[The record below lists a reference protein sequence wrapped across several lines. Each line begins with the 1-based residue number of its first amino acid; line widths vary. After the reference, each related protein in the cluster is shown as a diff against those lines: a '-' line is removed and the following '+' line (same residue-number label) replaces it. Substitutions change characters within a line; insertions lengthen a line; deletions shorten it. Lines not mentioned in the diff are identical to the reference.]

1 MKTKLFFA
9 ALLLTI
15 TGYAFASSD
24 SSELTTDL
32 RNFNNFSGLILNT
45 PANVILSQGETNSIR
60 IEGEKNMVKDISTK
74 IENGSLI
81 INGHNNHAVT
91 IHVTVQDINLVE
103 VNGDAKVYANG
114 LINSDILLLK
124 VNGSGSI
131 RMDVRT
137 LTVGMIVKGKG
148 KIIVSG
154 STGDCFSRVIG
165 QGSIYAD
172 NLDANRS
179 ERIANLPAS
188 DKGTAIVQ

>member
-9 ALLLTI
+9 AILITI

-32 RNFNNFSGLILNT
+32 RNFNNFSGLIVNT
-45 PANVILSQGETNSIR
+45 PANVILSQGEKNSIR
-60 IEGEKNMVKDISTK
+60 IEGEKNMVKDISAK

-81 INGHNNHAVT
+81 IDGHNNHAVT
-91 IHVTVQDINLVE
+91 IHITVQEINLVT
-103 VNGDAKVYANG
+103 VNGEAKVYANG
-114 LINSDILLLK
+114 PINSDILLLK
-124 VNGSGSI
+124 VNGNGSI

-137 LTVGMIVKGKG
+137 LTVGMIVKGNG

-179 ERIANLPAS
+179 ERIENLPNS
-188 DKGTAIVQ
+188 DKRTAIVQ

>member
-1 MKTKLFFA
+1 M
-9 ALLLTI
+9 
-15 TGYAFASSD
+15 
-24 SSELTTDL
+24 
-32 RNFNNFSGLILNT
+32 
-45 PANVILSQGETNSIR
+45 ILSQGETNSIR
-60 IEGEKNMVKDISTK
+60 IEGEKNTVKDISTK

-81 INGHNNHAVT
+81 IDGNNKHAVT
-91 IHVTVQDINLVE
+91 IHVTVQDISLVE

-114 LINSDILLLK
+114 RINSDILLLK

-154 STGDCFSRVIG
+154 CTGDSFSRVIG
-165 QGSIYAD
+165 QGAIYAD

-188 DKGTAIVQ
+188 DKGTTIVQ

>member
-1 MKTKLFFA
+1 MKTKFFLA
-9 ALLLTI
+9 VILLTL

-24 SSELTTDL
+24 SSELATDS
-32 RNFNNFSGLILNT
+32 RNINNFSGLIVNT
-45 PANVILSQGETNSIR
+45 TANLILTQGESNSVR

-81 INGHNNHAVT
+81 ISGENNHAVT
-91 IHVTVQDINLVE
+91 IYVSVVDISLVE
-103 VNGDAKVYANG
+103 VNGNAKIYANG

-137 LTVGMIVKGKG
+137 LTVGMIVKGSG

-154 STGDCFSRVIG
+154 STGDSFSRVLG

-172 NLDANRS
+172 NLDAR
-179 ERIANLPAS
+179 RIDRTTSGPQVE
-188 DKGTAIVQ
+188 KGSSIAQ